1 MGLPYLQTKQQMNQT
16 HLSNNQSLIPSGSTN
31 RTKIIRFRSN
41 KLNISIHIEL
51 TKFTMTVMN
60 LGSEFFAAASYE
72 FDD

>member
-1 MGLPYLQTKQQMNQT
+1 MDNAIVAKNDAY
-16 HLSNNQSLIPSGSTN
+16 SA
-31 RTKIIRFRSN
+31 
-41 KLNISIHIEL
+41 